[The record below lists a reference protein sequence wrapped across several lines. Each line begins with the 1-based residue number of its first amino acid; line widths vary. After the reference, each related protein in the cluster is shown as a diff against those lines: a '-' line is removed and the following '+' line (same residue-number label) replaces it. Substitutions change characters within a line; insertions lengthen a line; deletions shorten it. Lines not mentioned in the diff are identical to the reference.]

1 MRKFLFGLICLSLIS
16 SFFIKENVVKADEI
30 DLNATSAVLM
40 EPISK
45 EVIYSKNPHEKLYPA
60 SMTKMMGLYLILE
73 AVDNNK
79 ISFDDEV
86 IVSSYASSMGGTQI
100 FLEEN
105 EKMSLN
111 DLFKSVAINSANDAI
126 VAMGEYL
133 ASSNEKFV
141 EMMNQKAQEFNMK
154 DTHFVNATGFD
165 DPNHY
170 TSAYDM
176 ALLGCHLVEFDEKI
190 LKYTSMQ
197 EGYVREN
204 TKEPFWLVNTNKL
217 LKYYEGLDGLKTG
230 YTKNAGYNL
239 TATAK
244 RNGVRLVSTVMHLD
258 TIAHRSQDTI
268 RLLDYGFSKL
278 KAVSLFNK
286 DDVVSSFV
294 IDETLKKY
302 LNVCVK
308 QEVKLI
314 IEKNENIDD
323 IKIKAV
329 LEKNLDKYDLGEEV
343 GYLEIITP
351 SNKIFK
357 YKIYASNEVKGIN
370 FFMYLINIFKRLF
383 AINNENRLP
392 EGKY

>member
-141 EMMNQKAQEFNMK
+141 EMMNKKAQELNMK

-176 ALLGCHLVEFDEKI
+176 ALLGSHLVEFDEKI

-204 TKEPFWLVNTNKL
+204 TQEPFWLVNTNKL

-258 TIAHRSQDTI
+258 TIANRSQDTI

-383 AINNENRLP
+383 A
-392 EGKY
+392 

>member
-165 DPNHY
+165 DLNHY

-176 ALLGCHLVEFDEKI
+176 ALLGSHLVEFDEKI

-383 AINNENRLP
+383 A
-392 EGKY
+392 

>member
-176 ALLGCHLVEFDEKI
+176 ALLGSHLVEFDEKI

-329 LEKNLDKYDLGEEV
+329 LEKNLDKYDLGKEV

-383 AINNENRLP
+383 A
-392 EGKY
+392 

>member
-176 ALLGCHLVEFDEKI
+176 ALLGSHLVEFDEKI

-204 TKEPFWLVNTNKL
+204 TQEPFWLVNTNKL

-323 IKIKAV
+323 IKIKTV
-329 LEKNLDKYDLGEEV
+329 LEKKLDKYDLGEEV

-383 AINNENRLP
+383 A
-392 EGKY
+392 

>member
-105 EKMSLN
+105 EKRSLN

-217 LKYYEGLDGLKTG
+217 LKYYEGIDGLKTG

-383 AINNENRLP
+383 A
-392 EGKY
+392 

>member
-141 EMMNQKAQEFNMK
+141 EMMNKKAQEFNMK

-176 ALLGCHLVEFDEKI
+176 ALLGSHLVEFDEKI

-204 TKEPFWLVNTNKL
+204 TQEPFWLVNTNKL

-308 QEVKLI
+308 QEIKLI

-383 AINNENRLP
+383 A
-392 EGKY
+392 

>member
-1 MRKFLFGLICLSLIS
+1 MRKFLFGFICLSLIS
-16 SFFIKENVVKADEI
+16 SFFIKINVVNADEI

-45 EVIYSKNPHEKLYPA
+45 EIIYSKNPHEKLYPA

-73 AVDNNK
+73 AIDNNK

-111 DLFKSVAINSANDAI
+111 DLFKAVAINSANDAI
-126 VAMGEYL
+126 VAMGEHL

-141 EMMNQKAQEFNMK
+141 EMMNQKAKEFNMN
-154 DTHFVNATGFD
+154 DTNFANATGFD

-176 ALLGCHLVEFDEKI
+176 ALLGSHLVEFDEKI

-244 RNGVRLVSTVMHLD
+244 RNGVRLISTVMNLD
-258 TIAHRSQDTI
+258 SIAHRSQDTI

-286 DDVVSSFV
+286 DDIVSSFV

-308 QEVKLI
+308 EEVKLI
-314 IEKNENIDD
+314 IEKNENIND
-323 IKIKAV
+323 IKIKAI
-329 LEKNLDKYDLGEEV
+329 LEKCLDKYNLGDEV

-357 YKIYASNEVKGIN
+357 YKIFASNEVKGLN

-383 AINNENRLP
+383 A
-392 EGKY
+392 

>member
-105 EKMSLN
+105 EKLSLN

-126 VAMGEYL
+126 VAMGEYI

-176 ALLGCHLVEFDEKI
+176 ALLGSHLVEFDEKI

-383 AINNENRLP
+383 A
-392 EGKY
+392 

>member
-133 ASSNEKFV
+133 ALSNEKFV

-176 ALLGCHLVEFDEKI
+176 ALLGSHLVEFDEKI

-357 YKIYASNEVKGIN
+357 YKIYARNEVKGIN

-383 AINNENRLP
+383 A
-392 EGKY
+392 

>member
-176 ALLGCHLVEFDEKI
+176 ALLGSHLVEFDEKI

-204 TKEPFWLVNTNKL
+204 TQEPFWLVNTNKL

-258 TIAHRSQDTI
+258 TIAHRNQDTI

-383 AINNENRLP
+383 A
-392 EGKY
+392 

>member
-176 ALLGCHLVEFDEKI
+176 ALLGSHLVEFDEKI

-217 LKYYEGLDGLKTG
+217 LKYYVGLDGLKTG

-329 LEKNLDKYDLGEEV
+329 LEKNLDKYDLGGEV

-383 AINNENRLP
+383 A
-392 EGKY
+392 

>member
-329 LEKNLDKYDLGEEV
+329 LEKSLDKYDLGEEV

-383 AINNENRLP
+383 A
-392 EGKY
+392 

>member
-45 EVIYSKNPHEKLYPA
+45 EVIYSKNPHENLYPA

-176 ALLGCHLVEFDEKI
+176 ALLGSHLVEFDEKI

-278 KAVSLFNK
+278 KAVSIFNK

-383 AINNENRLP
+383 A
-392 EGKY
+392 

>member
-100 FLEEN
+100 FLKEN

-176 ALLGCHLVEFDEKI
+176 ALLGSHLVEFDEKI

-294 IDETLKKY
+294 IDETLKKH

-383 AINNENRLP
+383 A
-392 EGKY
+392 

>member
-1 MRKFLFGLICLSLIS
+1 MRKFLFGFICLSLIS
-16 SFFIKENVVKADEI
+16 SFFIKINVVNADEI

-45 EVIYSKNPHEKLYPA
+45 EIIYSKNPHEKLYPA

-73 AVDNNK
+73 AIDNNK

-111 DLFKSVAINSANDAI
+111 DLFKAVAINSANDAI
-126 VAMGEYL
+126 VAMGEHL

-141 EMMNQKAQEFNMK
+141 EMMNQKAKEFNMN
-154 DTHFVNATGFD
+154 DTNFANATGFD

-176 ALLGCHLVEFDEKI
+176 ALLGSHLVEFDEKI
-190 LKYTSMQ
+190 LKYTSIQ

-244 RNGVRLVSTVMHLD
+244 RNGVRLISTVMNLD
-258 TIAHRSQDTI
+258 SIAHRSQDTI

-286 DDVVSSFV
+286 DDIVSSFV

-308 QEVKLI
+308 EEVKLI
-314 IEKNENIDD
+314 IEKNENIND
-323 IKIKAV
+323 IKIKAI
-329 LEKNLDKYDLGEEV
+329 LEKCLDKYNLGDEV

-357 YKIYASNEVKGIN
+357 YKIFASNEVKGLN

-383 AINNENRLP
+383 A
-392 EGKY
+392 

>member
-126 VAMGEYL
+126 VAMGEYI

-176 ALLGCHLVEFDEKI
+176 ALLGSHLVEFDEKI

-383 AINNENRLP
+383 A
-392 EGKY
+392 

>member
-1 MRKFLFGLICLSLIS
+1 MRKFLFGFICLSLIS
-16 SFFIKENVVKADEI
+16 SFFIKINVVNADEI

-45 EVIYSKNPHEKLYPA
+45 EIIYSKNPHEKLYPA

-73 AVDNNK
+73 AIDNNK

-111 DLFKSVAINSANDAI
+111 DLFKAVAINSANDAI
-126 VAMGEYL
+126 VAMGEHL

-141 EMMNQKAQEFNMK
+141 ELMNQKAKEFNMN
-154 DTHFVNATGFD
+154 DTNFANATGFD

-176 ALLGCHLVEFDEKI
+176 ALLGSHLVEFDEKI

-244 RNGVRLVSTVMHLD
+244 RNGVRLISTVMNLD
-258 TIAHRSQDTI
+258 SIAHRSQDTI

-286 DDVVSSFV
+286 DDIVSSFV

-308 QEVKLI
+308 EEVKLI

-323 IKIKAV
+323 IKIKAI
-329 LEKNLDKYDLGEEV
+329 LEKCLDKYNLGDEV

-357 YKIYASNEVKGIN
+357 YKIFASNEVKGLN

-383 AINNENRLP
+383 A
-392 EGKY
+392 

>member
-176 ALLGCHLVEFDEKI
+176 ALLCSHLVEFDEKI

-294 IDETLKKY
+294 IDETLKKH

-383 AINNENRLP
+383 A
-392 EGKY
+392 

>member
-1 MRKFLFGLICLSLIS
+1 MKKILFLILSFILIFNGFNKKNI
-16 SFFIKENVVKADEI
+16 VKADEL
-30 DLNATSAVLM
+30 DLFSTSVCLM

-45 EVIYSKNPHEKLYPA
+45 RVIYSKNPHQKLYPA

-73 AVDNNK
+73 AVENKK

-105 EKMSLN
+105 EKMKVQ
-111 DLFKSVAINSANDAI
+111 DLFKAVAINSSNDAI
-126 VAMGEYL
+126 VALGEYL
-133 ASSNEKFV
+133 ASSNDNFV
-141 EMMNQKAQEFNMK
+141 KMMNDKAKQFNMN
-154 DTHFVNATGFD
+154 DTHFNNATGFD
-165 DPNHY
+165 DPEHY
-170 TSAYDM
+170 TSSYDM
-176 ALLGCHLVEFDEKI
+176 ALLGSYLVGFEDKI
-190 LKYTSMQ
+190 LKYSSMQ

-204 TKEPFWLVNTNKL
+204 TSKPFWLVNTNKL

-383 AINNENRLP
+383 A
-392 EGKY
+392 

>member
-1 MRKFLFGLICLSLIS
+1 MRKFLFGFICLSLIS
-16 SFFIKENVVKADEI
+16 SFFIKINVVNADEI

-45 EVIYSKNPHEKLYPA
+45 EIIYSKNPHEKLYPA

-73 AVDNNK
+73 AIDNNK

-111 DLFKSVAINSANDAI
+111 DLFKAVAINSANDAI
-126 VAMGEYL
+126 VAMGEHL

-141 EMMNQKAQEFNMK
+141 EMMNQKAKEFNMN
-154 DTHFVNATGFD
+154 DTNFANATGFD

-176 ALLGCHLVEFDEKI
+176 ALLGSHLVEFDEKI

-244 RNGVRLVSTVMHLD
+244 RNGVRLISTVMNLD
-258 TIAHRSQDTI
+258 SIAHRSQDTI

-286 DDVVSSFV
+286 DDIVSSFV

-308 QEVKLI
+308 EEVKLI

-323 IKIKAV
+323 IKIKAI
-329 LEKNLDKYDLGEEV
+329 LEKCLDKYDLGDEV

-357 YKIYASNEVKGIN
+357 YKIFASNEVKGLN

-383 AINNENRLP
+383 A
-392 EGKY
+392 

>member
-141 EMMNQKAQEFNMK
+141 EIMNQKAQEFNMK

-176 ALLGCHLVEFDEKI
+176 ALLGSHLVEFDEKI

-323 IKIKAV
+323 IKIKVV

-370 FFMYLINIFKRLF
+370 FFMYLINIIKRLF
-383 AINNENRLP
+383 A
-392 EGKY
+392 

>member
-1 MRKFLFGLICLSLIS
+1 MRKFLFGFICLSLIS
-16 SFFIKENVVKADEI
+16 SFFIKINVVNADEI

-45 EVIYSKNPHEKLYPA
+45 EIIYSKNPHEKLYPA

-73 AVDNNK
+73 AIDNNK

-111 DLFKSVAINSANDAI
+111 DLFKAVAINSANDAI
-126 VAMGEYL
+126 VAMGEHL

-141 EMMNQKAQEFNMK
+141 EMMNQKAKEFNMN
-154 DTHFVNATGFD
+154 DTNFANATGFD

-176 ALLGCHLVEFDEKI
+176 ALLGSHLVEFDEKI

-244 RNGVRLVSTVMHLD
+244 RNGVRLISTVMNLD
-258 TIAHRSQDTI
+258 SIAHRSQDTI

-286 DDVVSSFV
+286 DDIVSSFV

-308 QEVKLI
+308 EEVKLI
-314 IEKNENIDD
+314 IEKNENVDD
-323 IKIKAV
+323 IKIKAI
-329 LEKNLDKYDLGEEV
+329 LEKCLDKYNLGDEV

-357 YKIYASNEVKGIN
+357 YKIFASNEVKGLN

-383 AINNENRLP
+383 A
-392 EGKY
+392 